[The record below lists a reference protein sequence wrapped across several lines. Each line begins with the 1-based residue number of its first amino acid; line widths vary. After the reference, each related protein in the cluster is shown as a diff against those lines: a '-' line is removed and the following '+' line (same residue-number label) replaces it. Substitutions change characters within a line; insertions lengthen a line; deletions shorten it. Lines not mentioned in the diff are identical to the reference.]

1 LECGKYGKEVKEMLE
16 AVRRIGRSISN
27 DGDRD
32 FISNLVEYDIVNTE
46 KDKEKPLILVI
57 NFNTIEDTIEL
68 EPKVLDNKRLD
79 EYLWIGNTKGNLPQ
93 DRLTTDGLKYLLSDS
108 LVNLYNELKECE
120 LKEILKG
127 ILDNFF
133 VTIRFRDRDVRIL
146 DLRKINFL
154 KTNSEF
160 TLPKEKNEYDSY
172 KDFVKNLKA
181 LYEKTFFDIVKK
193 YLGFDKKDIALF
205 SITFDGKPPSLLP
218 DYREYIEEKIIE
230 ESFEDGFEGICHTC
244 GKKDIVTY
252 NTARLPAKFYI
263 TDKITFSSRLEKKG
277 FSRNFVLCKDCY
289 RDIITGIKYIQNNLY
304 GELAGSD
311 LWIIPGL
318 FFNPMGE
325 ELTEEWAE
333 YSMRLTTST
342 FTIDNFLE
350 FERKVEE
357 ELEKYRKYE
366 ELIDY
371 SFVDFLFYKKDNQ
384 AFKIKE
390 LIKDIPLR
398 RVESIREAIKDIQ
411 KLGDDIFGEDR
422 GWFIG
427 LNDIYYLMPIR
438 KKKDPTTKKILY
450 YNKKLLDLYK
460 DIFLTHMVDRRDL
473 IDDFVELIG
482 IYRFEKFAQYN
493 IRPPQG
499 NVELSMV
506 FAILKTNLLL
516 KLFERLG
523 MLTGGESMSES
534 FKEILDKD
542 IENYMVKMGYS
553 EEESALFL
561 LGYLIG
567 EIGNEQIR
575 GAESHTK
582 KPILNKINFN
592 GISAKNLIN
601 LSNEIFEKLDQYRI
615 RGYNEKVYSIMK
627 ELMDKH
633 IRSWSLSDAEN
644 VYYIMS
650 GYAYN
655 TYRRIRNIRKEE
667 KSNE

>member
-1 LECGKYGKEVKEMLE
+1 MLE

-27 DGDRD
+27 SEDRD

-46 KDKEKPLILVI
+46 NNREETFILVI
-57 NFNTIEDTIEL
+57 NFNTAEGMIEL

-79 EYLWIGNTKGNLPQ
+79 EYLWIGNAKGNLPQ

-108 LVNLYNELKECE
+108 LVNLYNNLKECE

-133 VTIRFRDRDVRIL
+133 ITIRFGDREIRML
-146 DLRKINFL
+146 DLRKINSL
-154 KTNSEF
+154 KSNSKF
-160 TLPKEKNEYDSY
+160 TLPEEKNEYNSY
-172 KDFVKNLKA
+172 KDFVKDLKI
-181 LYEKTFFDIVKK
+181 LYEKTFLDIVKK
-193 YLGFDKKDIALF
+193 SLGLDKKDIALF
-205 SITFDGKPPSLLP
+205 SITFDGKAPSLLP
-218 DYREYIEEKIIE
+218 DYRRYIEEKIIE
-230 ESFEDGFEGICHTC
+230 ESFEESFKGICHTC

-263 TDKITFSSRLEKKG
+263 TKLITFSSELDGKRG
-277 FSRNFVLCKDCY
+277 FSKNFTLCKDCY
-289 RDIITGIKYIQNNLY
+289 RDIIVGIKYIQNNLY
-304 GELAGSD
+304 GELAGND

-318 FFNPMGE
+318 FFNPIGKD
-325 ELTEEWAE
+325 LTEEWAE

-342 FTIDNFLE
+342 FTINNFLN
-350 FERKVEE
+350 FEEKVEK
-357 ELEKYRKYE
+357 ELEKYRKFE
-366 ELIDY
+366 ELVDY
-371 SFVDFLFYKKDNQ
+371 SFVDLLFYEKNKE

-398 RVESIREAIKDIQ
+398 RVESIRRAIKDIQ

-422 GWFIG
+422 RWFIG
-427 LNDIYYLMPIR
+427 LNDIYFLIPVRR
-438 KKKDPTTKKILY
+438 KVSEYKKIL
-450 YNKKLLDLYK
+450 DLYE
-460 DIFLTHMVDRRDL
+460 DIFLSNMVDRRDL
-473 IDDFVELIG
+473 IDNFVELIG

-499 NVELSMV
+499 NVELAMT
-506 FAILKTNLLL
+506 FAVLKTNLLL
-516 KLFERLG
+516 KLFDRLKIII
-523 MLTGGESMSES
+523 GGESMNELV
-534 FKEILDKD
+534 EGMLDRD
-542 IENYMVKMGYS
+542 VENYIIKMGYS

-575 GAESHTK
+575 GADFNAK

-615 RGYNEKVYSIMK
+615 RSYNERAYSIMK

-667 KSNE
+667 KNNE